1 MITVV
6 DAIMGSGKSSAAI
19 TYMNEHSDQ
28 KFIYITPYLEEG
40 ARIKNA
46 CPDLNFIEPEANTK
60 SRGSKLVHTHQ
71 LIKEGC
77 NITTTHAAFLRYG
90 DDLLDAIRQHHYTL
104 IIDEDVATMQT
115 VPVSKND
122 LSLLVKAGM
131 IHIDNDGHVTVSE
144 GVVSGTRY
152 DDILSH
158 LKSHSLEFVYW
169 DKTQSATYMLW
180 LTPPEVITA
189 FDDVFVLTY
198 LFKGADLYKMF
209 QIYGIEF
216 SYGGIHR
223 DEDGTYRF
231 TDRVDYIPS
240 YVPHLAEKIHLVD
253 DKSSIDPDRMN
264 LVGRKPKALS
274 SSWFQSM
281 THRDEVNQLRSNIG
295 NFFNNRY
302 HGIDPAC
309 RMWTT
314 YEKYKPLLKGK
325 GYTKGFVPF
334 NARAT
339 NNLRHKTHLA
349 YCVNVFLHTWHRN
362 CYQSCGFPVTEEE
375 ENQYSLGVLVQWIW
389 RSAIRDGGDIWLY
402 LPSSRMRGLLK
413 DWMNSLREGV

>member
-1 MITVV
+1 
-6 DAIMGSGKSSAAI
+6 MGSGKSSAAI
-19 TYMNEHSDQ
+19 TYMNEHPDQ
-28 KFIYITPYLEEG
+28 RFIYITPYLEEG
-40 ARIKNA
+40 ERIKMA
-46 CPDLNFIEPEANTK
+46 CPDLHFIEPDASKEH
-60 SRGSKLVHTHQ
+60 RGSKLYHTHQ
-71 LIKEGC
+71 LIKEGY
-77 NITTTHAAFLRYG
+77 NITTTHSAFLRY
-90 DDLLDAIRQHHYTL
+90 DKEMLDAIRHHHYTL
-104 IIDEDVATMQT
+104 IIDEDVATLQT
-115 VPVSKND
+115 KTFNQAD
-122 LSLLVKAGM
+122 MGILIKAGIAQVDEDNR
-131 IHIDNDGHVTVSE
+131 IHIVEGTYDGSAYE
-144 GVVSGTRY
+144 Q
-152 DDILSH
+152 ILDCIREN
-158 LKSHSLEFVYW
+158 EFTFFYW
-169 DKTQSATYMLW
+169 DKFKNATYMLW
-180 LTPPEVITA
+180 MIPPKLISA

-231 TDRVDYIPS
+231 TDHVDYIPS
-240 YVPHLAEKIHLVD
+240 YVPHLADKIHLVD
-253 DKSSIDPDRMN
+253 DKSPIDPDRMN
-264 LVGRKPKALS
+264 LVGRKPRALS

-295 NFFNNRY
+295 NFFNTRY
-302 HGIDPAC
+302 HGVDPAC

-339 NNLRHKTHLA
+339 NSLRHKTHLA

-362 CYQSCGFPVTEEE
+362 CYQSCGFPVAEEE